1 MTLCAAQQRCRMD
14 ELRSVKKE
22 EEIPPDYIFDLIQ
35 ISILA
40 EASDVTGLLSAIE
53 QARVNGAE
61 NKEILRA
68 MFRSDEAFGSGIE
81 SVEFLRLAE
90 SLQAGTIPL
99 TQPNQFAIV

>member
-1 MTLCAAQQRCRMD
+1 VDDLQ
-14 ELRSVKKE
+14 SVKEE

-35 ISILA
+35 VSILA
-40 EASDVTGLLSAIE
+40 EAGDVPGLLAAIE
-53 QARVNGAE
+53 QARAKGAE

-90 SLQAGTIPL
+90 SLQAGAIPL